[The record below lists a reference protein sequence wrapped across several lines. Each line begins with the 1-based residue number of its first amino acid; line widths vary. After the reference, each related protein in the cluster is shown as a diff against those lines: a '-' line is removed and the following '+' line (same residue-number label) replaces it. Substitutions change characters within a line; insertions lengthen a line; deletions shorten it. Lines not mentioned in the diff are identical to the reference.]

1 MIELLFNFF
10 SLAPSLCWASTR
22 RKAVGTAR
30 WRSGARWSSRW
41 STAFTPA
48 AWTWLSNSAEI
59 SRLSTARETDQ
70 TRKLSFY
77 KLLMLS
83 LFSKLLSFLW
93 SLIVT
98 LFWRFIFISLWCCHS
113 SQSCYRRCVIIWKV
127 LLLRGRRNNKLVGR
141 FEIGIIS
148 ICKWLWGIR
157 FNRQQT

>member
-1 MIELLFNFF
+1 MNIWLNCYLIF
-10 SLAPSLCWASTR
+10 SVSFRIYVEHPLAGRRSVRHGDGPGRGGVLDDLQLSLRQLGLGCQT
-22 RKAVGTAR
+22 VQ
-30 WRSGARWSSRW
+30 RSRGCRQQEKQIRPVSCR
-41 STAFTPA
+41 
-48 AWTWLSNSAEI
+48 
-59 SRLSTARETDQ
+59 
-70 TRKLSFY
+70 FY

-148 ICKWLWGIR
+148 D
-157 FNRQQT
+157 Q